1 MPFTGPSL
9 SLYEDYAR
17 KRGLQGKSLLI
28 LLWIY
33 RHPKGISQQT
43 ITRHTYSTKQVVN
56 AVIKNFSKK
65 GYIKSTV
72 HPKDRRKKLIML
84 TEKGRQFAASII
96 DPMDEAEK
104 KAFSQLSAKQQQTL
118 IETTH
123 LFTDVLTQEFMLS
136 YKRKSVRIYNV
147 FHKIRTFRC
156 FSTTGEYMIEL
167 KQIRKDYGERTVIK
181 NQSLSIKDKE
191 FFVLIGPSGS
201 GKTTLLKLINRL
213 IDPTEGDVLLDGKSV
228 MDYPLRELRLN
239 TGYVLQQIALFP
251 NLTVAENI
259 ELVPVMKKWPKQI
272 RKEQTTQL
280 LSKVGLD
287 PKIYAHCYP
296 HELSGGEQQ
305 RVGIVRAII
314 GKPEILLMDEP
325 FSALD
330 PISRRQLQD
339 LIKHS
344 TTN

>member
-1 MPFTGPSL
+1 
-9 SLYEDYAR
+9 
-17 KRGLQGKSLLI
+17 
-28 LLWIY
+28 
-33 RHPKGISQQT
+33 
-43 ITRHTYSTKQVVN
+43 
-56 AVIKNFSKK
+56 
-65 GYIKSTV
+65 
-72 HPKDRRKKLIML
+72 
-84 TEKGRQFAASII
+84 
-96 DPMDEAEK
+96 
-104 KAFSQLSAKQQQTL
+104 
-118 IETTH
+118 
-123 LFTDVLTQEFMLS
+123 
-136 YKRKSVRIYNV
+136 
-147 FHKIRTFRC
+147 
-156 FSTTGEYMIEL
+156 MIEL
-167 KQIRKDYGERTVIK
+167 KHIRKDYGECTVIK

-259 ELVPVMKKWPKQI
+259 ELVPIMKKWPKQI

-287 PKIYAHCYP
+287 PKIYAHRYP

-305 RVGIVRAII
+305 RVSIVRAII

-339 LIKHS
+339 LIKTLHHELGL
-344 TTN
+344 TIVFVTHNMEEAPIWETACAL

>member
-1 MPFTGPSL
+1 
-9 SLYEDYAR
+9 
-17 KRGLQGKSLLI
+17 
-28 LLWIY
+28 
-33 RHPKGISQQT
+33 
-43 ITRHTYSTKQVVN
+43 
-56 AVIKNFSKK
+56 
-65 GYIKSTV
+65 
-72 HPKDRRKKLIML
+72 
-84 TEKGRQFAASII
+84 
-96 DPMDEAEK
+96 
-104 KAFSQLSAKQQQTL
+104 
-118 IETTH
+118 
-123 LFTDVLTQEFMLS
+123 
-136 YKRKSVRIYNV
+136 
-147 FHKIRTFRC
+147 
-156 FSTTGEYMIEL
+156 MIEL
-167 KQIRKDYGERTVIK
+167 KHIRKDYGERTVIK

-213 IDPTEGDVLLDGKSV
+213 IDPTEGDVLLNGKSV
-228 MDYPLRELRLN
+228 IDYPLRELRLN

-287 PKIYAHCYP
+287 PKIYAHRYP

-339 LIKHS
+339 LIKTLHHELGL
-344 TTN
+344 TIVFVTHNMEEAGRPPVHYEPW

>member
-1 MPFTGPSL
+1 
-9 SLYEDYAR
+9 
-17 KRGLQGKSLLI
+17 
-28 LLWIY
+28 
-33 RHPKGISQQT
+33 
-43 ITRHTYSTKQVVN
+43 
-56 AVIKNFSKK
+56 
-65 GYIKSTV
+65 
-72 HPKDRRKKLIML
+72 
-84 TEKGRQFAASII
+84 
-96 DPMDEAEK
+96 
-104 KAFSQLSAKQQQTL
+104 
-118 IETTH
+118 
-123 LFTDVLTQEFMLS
+123 
-136 YKRKSVRIYNV
+136 
-147 FHKIRTFRC
+147 
-156 FSTTGEYMIEL
+156 MIEL
-167 KQIRKDYGERTVIK
+167 KQIRKDYGERTVIN
-181 NQSLSIKDKE
+181 NQSLSIRDKE

-259 ELVPVMKKWPKQI
+259 ELVPIMKKWPKQI
-272 RKEQTTQL
+272 RREQTTQL

-287 PKIYAHCYP
+287 PKIYAHRYP

-305 RVGIVRAII
+305 RIGIVRAII

-339 LIKHS
+339 LIKTLHHELGLTIVFVTHNMEEAAYLGDRLCIMDHGEIIQTGTPDEIKS
-344 TTN
+344 RPENDFVARFFSRGCDGFE